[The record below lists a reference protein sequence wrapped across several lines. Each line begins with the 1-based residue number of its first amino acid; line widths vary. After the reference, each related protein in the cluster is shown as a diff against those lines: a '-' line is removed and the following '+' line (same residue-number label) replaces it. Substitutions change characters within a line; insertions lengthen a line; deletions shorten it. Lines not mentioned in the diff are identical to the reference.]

1 MGERKKPRRC
11 LTGTRRCDILNAA
24 KGFTYLPLQVSDH
37 DLYHRDRFFLRS
49 RSRQRPRKR
58 RRRSNWPVQ
67 KASLASGLTSFYP
80 GARRSI
86 RGVTLCRGMRTM
98 HSEDTIQGKPC
109 QVKRY
114 IIGRNR
120 IARAKTKKRKCL
132 KNNAG
137 TAFLNL
143 SRRKFLKLCAGTH
156 SFRTPEPHENKTD
169 SGGKRT
175 LRITCRA

>member
-1 MGERKKPRRC
+1 MVY
-11 LTGTRRCDILNAA
+11 LTRQRVFNS
-24 KGFTYLPLQVSDH
+24 LPLQVSDH

-98 HSEDTIQGKPC
+98 HPEDTIQRKPC

-114 IIGRNR
+114 INR
-120 IARAKTKKRKCL
+120 KKQNYASKNEKGKSL

-143 SRRKFLKLCAGTH
+143 SRKKFLKLCAGTH
-156 SFRTPEPHENKTD
+156 SFRAPEPHENKTD